1 MFSLADICCGFDSSM
16 DQFIDVHEVNFIF
29 DKLNDQC
36 KLFLAQKCKKIFLFV
51 NSVQKTEKK
60 TLDTSS
66 FVLLTSIMTCKPF
79 QLVTNIILKKNLYW
93 KSLQFL
99 FFEYFRQ
106 VPFIGKYIIIFEDV
120 LFTFV
125 KVLGILMII
134 SLLFCKIM
142 LGCPNLFQFKEHD
155 LRRPKVEIII
165 LLQSYFS
172 FLSLAL
178 H

>member
-1 MFSLADICCGFDSSM
+1 MQKNLLVC
-16 DQFIDVHEVNFIF
+16 E
-29 DKLNDQC
+29 QC
-36 KLFLAQKCKKIFLFV
+36 PK
-51 NSVQKTEKK
+51 NWKK

-99 FFEYFRQ
+99 LFEYFRQ

-125 KVLGILMII
+125 KVLGIFMII
-134 SLLFCKIM
+134 FLLFFNII
-142 LGCPNLFQFKEHD
+142 LGCPNLFQFKEHY

-165 LLQSYFS
+165 MLQLYFS